1 MRSNDH
7 LETEPVDPRIRR
19 TRALIH
25 EAFLKLLATKPFEEI
40 SVQDLT
46 ELATL
51 NRATFYAH
59 FPDKYKLLECVA
71 TVQFRALLDSRGVE
85 FDGTRVSA
93 VRALVL
99 GVCDYLSVESNR
111 VGTVDALN
119 PHLQAAIVSV
129 VRKKLR
135 DGLECMEG
143 WDSATSRDMAATS
156 TAWALYGA
164 VREWFIRTERPPAE
178 QVVDR
183 IYNFLL
189 PLLNPMNSMGLSQSS
204 DALLDVVAV
213 KTAKRR

>member
-1 MRSNDH
+1 MRGSDH

-71 TVQFRALLDSRGVE
+71 TVQFRALLDSRGVA
-85 FDGTRVSA
+85 FDGTCVSA
-93 VRALVL
+93 VRGLVL
-99 GVCDYLSVESNR
+99 GVCDYLSVESSNR
-111 VGTVDALN
+111 VGSVDALN

-143 WDSATSRDMAATS
+143 WDSAASRDMAATS

-178 QVVDR
+178 QIVDR
-183 IYNFLL
+183 IYNSLL
-189 PLLNPMNSMGLSQSS
+189 PLLNPMNSMGFSQ
-204 DALLDVVAV
+204 
-213 KTAKRR
+213 

>member
-1 MRSNDH
+1 MRGNDH
-7 LETEPVDPRIRR
+7 LETEPLDPRIRR

-71 TVQFRALLDSRGVE
+71 TVQFRALLDSRGVA
-85 FDGTRVSA
+85 FDGTCVSA
-93 VRALVL
+93 LRGLVL
-99 GVCDYLSVESNR
+99 GVCDYLSVESSNR
-111 VGTVDALN
+111 VGSVDALN
-119 PHLQAAIVSV
+119 PHLQAAMVSV

-143 WDSATSRDMAATS
+143 WDSAASRDMAATA

-164 VREWFIRTERPPAE
+164 VREWFMRSERPPAE
-178 QVVDR
+178 QIVDR
-183 IYNFLL
+183 IYNSLL
-189 PLLNPMNSMGLSQSS
+189 PLLNPMNSMGLSQ
-204 DALLDVVAV
+204 
-213 KTAKRR
+213 

>member
-1 MRSNDH
+1 MRGNDH

-71 TVQFRALLDSRGVE
+71 TVQFRALLDSRGVA
-85 FDGTRVSA
+85 FDGTCVSA
-93 VRALVL
+93 VRGLVL
-99 GVCDYLSVESNR
+99 GVCDYLSVESSNR
-111 VGTVDALN
+111 VGSVDALN

-143 WDSATSRDMAATS
+143 WDSAASRDMAATS

-164 VREWFIRTERPPAE
+164 VREWFIRTERAPAE
-178 QVVDR
+178 QIVDR
-183 IYNFLL
+183 IYNSLL
-189 PLLNPMNSMGLSQSS
+189 PLLNPMNSMGFSQ
-204 DALLDVVAV
+204 
-213 KTAKRR
+213 

>member
-1 MRSNDH
+1 MRGNDH

-71 TVQFRALLDSRGVE
+71 TVQFRELLDSRGVA
-85 FDGTRVSA
+85 FDGTCVSA
-93 VRALVL
+93 VRGLVL
-99 GVCDYLSVESNR
+99 GVCDYLSVESSNR
-111 VGTVDALN
+111 VGSIDALN

-143 WDSATSRDMAATS
+143 WDSAASRDMAATS

-178 QVVDR
+178 QAADR
-183 IYNFLL
+183 IYNSLL
-189 PLLNPMNSMGLSQSS
+189 PLLNPMNSMGLLQ
-204 DALLDVVAV
+204 
-213 KTAKRR
+213 